1 MKKPSHGAFYG
12 RLSQDRTGESLS
24 IPAQRDLC
32 STRAAERGWTVVEE
46 YVDPNISASRA
57 KKRPGYERMLA
68 DIKLGLIDGIV
79 CKNQDRLARNLT
91 ELAALVR
98 LTREHN
104 VAILL
109 LDDEIDT
116 STADGRLKM
125 HILGAVA
132 ENEADKLSER
142 VKQQRDRAAL
152 AGTYTG
158 GRRPFGYESDG
169 VTVIESEAK
178 HVRAMVLNYL
188 DGMAINRIAIVLNH
202 LVVQGKAPT
211 PTRAKM
217 WSATSVRSI
226 IMNPRYAGLYTRK
239 GKVSNVPAA
248 WPAIISAEQ
257 HEQVIEKLGAPRTP
271 KRGRKPV
278 AMLSGVLVC
287 SRCGGAMTSGVGSNG
302 IKRYSCSKLP
312 NNNGCGRMSVVAGY
326 TEWWV
331 SQMIFTALEG
341 AALPAPPH
349 AGDDVDR
356 ELADI
361 EERLRQLALDYG
373 NGSLDHD
380 EWVTSRSAL
389 KARRDVLGTVQHAEG
404 PPSIL
409 FDKRSVRERWSTL
422 TSVEQ
427 RTIIKW
433 LIKQI
438 EVLPAEKGATKWTP
452 LRLADPLWR

>member
-1 MKKPSHGAFYG
+1 M
-12 RLSQDRTGESLS
+12 
-24 IPAQRDLC
+24 
-32 STRAAERGWTVVEE
+32 VEE

-57 KKRPGYERMLA
+57 KKRAAYERMLA

-104 VAILL
+104 IAILL

-142 VKQQRDRAAL
+142 VKQQRERAAL

-169 VTVIESEAK
+169 MTIVKDEAK
-178 HVRAMVLNYL
+178 HVRAMVKNYL
-188 DGMAINRIAIVLNH
+188 AGMAINRIAIVLNH
-202 LVVQGKAPT
+202 LLVQGKAPK

-217 WSATSVRSI
+217 WSTTSVRSI

-248 WPAIISAEQ
+248 WPAIISPEQ

-341 AALPAPPH
+341 AVLPAPPH

-380 EWVTSRSAL
+380 EWVASRSAL
-389 KARRDVLGTVQHAEG
+389 KLDVMCSALCGTPKDLRRSCSTSAACGSAGRRSPRSSSAPSSSGSSSRLRCSRPRRARRSGLLFALLIRSGDSTRIEQVRDALQCRVVLNDQRQALLV
-404 PPSIL
+404 SR
-409 FDKRSVRERWSTL
+409 RSRDCG
-422 TSVEQ
+422 
-427 RTIIKW
+427 RT
-433 LIKQI
+433 Q
-438 EVLPAEKGATKWTP
+438 
-452 LRLADPLWR
+452 